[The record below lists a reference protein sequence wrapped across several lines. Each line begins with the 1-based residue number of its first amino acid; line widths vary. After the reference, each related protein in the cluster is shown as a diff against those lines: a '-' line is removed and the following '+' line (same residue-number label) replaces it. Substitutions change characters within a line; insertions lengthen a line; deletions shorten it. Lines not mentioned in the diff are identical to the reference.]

1 VACRHS
7 PCLTSP
13 ETGSPTPPLAGFP
26 ALEELWVGR
35 NLLTDVT
42 SLVDLP
48 SLTGVDLEGADPDKT
63 IGLDQLMAR
72 SIYVGL
78 KGH

>member
-1 VACRHS
+1 MLDIARNRIS
-7 PCLTSP
+7 DAATF
-13 ETGSPTPPLAGFP
+13 AGFP